1 MDMLYIHTYT
11 YTRIHLMLIT
21 CGQVRCSGLG
31 RGLTRAYAG
40 EDAQF
45 TIESKD
51 INRNKTTS
59 GEGCILCGVGRRV

>member
-1 MDMLYIHTYT
+1 M
-11 YTRIHLMLIT
+11 
-21 CGQVRCSGLG
+21 
-31 RGLTRAYAG
+31 TRAYAG

-59 GEGCILCGVGRRV
+59 GTLPTPYTLHPTPYTLHPAPYTLQTKPYILHPQPSDMNP